1 MSRKYSFSVIY
12 FNYSGLGIW
21 TISHYHI
28 IIINAVIILCFYAT
42 KLNFV
47 FRIDM
52 KKNEKT
58 RDGFVC
64 KPMREDYFE
73 CLHNKREHAM
83 VRKVNE
89 QEKLNAAG
97 GGNDGH

>member
-1 MSRKYSFSVIY
+1 M
-12 FNYSGLGIW
+12 
-21 TISHYHI
+21 
-28 IIINAVIILCFYAT
+28 
-42 KLNFV
+42 
-47 FRIDM
+47 FRIDV
-52 KKNEKT
+52 KKKEKT